1 MISMEE
7 HKNKREE
14 NTIEL
19 NQEESTFTLEPAK
32 VEVGSG
38 YAVSIHYDE
47 NEKPII
53 DVKTYGKVD
62 PAKLRREIERIF
74 PNAQIRQL
82 GQTPRTVTIAKKDNK
97 KKRKK

>member
-82 GQTPRTVTIAKKDNK
+82 GQTPRTVTIAKKDHK

>member
-1 MISMEE
+1 MEE

-19 NQEESTFTLEPAK
+19 NQEGSTFTLEPAK

-53 DVKTYGKVD
+53 DVKIYGKVD

-82 GQTPRTVTIAKKDNK
+82 GQTSRTVTIAKKDRK